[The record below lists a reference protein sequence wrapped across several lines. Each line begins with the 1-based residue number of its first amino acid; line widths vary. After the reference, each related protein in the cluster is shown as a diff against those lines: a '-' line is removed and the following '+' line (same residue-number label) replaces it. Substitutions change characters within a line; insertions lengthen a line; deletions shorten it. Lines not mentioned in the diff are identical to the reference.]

1 VLAATTTTA
10 AAVASPLVGEWRRTR
25 RCEEVLEVLTK
36 AGFKKQVALRTI
48 AEEGFLPARL
58 LLGR

>member
-1 VLAATTTTA
+1 
-10 AAVASPLVGEWRRTR
+10 VGEWRRTR